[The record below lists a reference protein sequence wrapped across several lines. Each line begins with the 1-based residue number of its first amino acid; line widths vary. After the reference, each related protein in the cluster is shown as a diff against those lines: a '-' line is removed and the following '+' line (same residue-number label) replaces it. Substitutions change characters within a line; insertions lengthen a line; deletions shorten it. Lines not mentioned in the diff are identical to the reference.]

1 MIFLRLKSCRF
12 FVFLPLIFSGFIFAT
27 SSIAKSKNTPSSK
40 LVETIKNIPASVLDG
55 SKWKY
60 LVDCDFGEIS
70 YSGPFKVIGKN
81 QILWTRFFQHPND
94 EMRNGTF
101 KSKGR
106 YIEKD
111 QKLIFKRG
119 GNQPGEIIF
128 QFINKEDA
136 TYAKGFY
143 TNHGKCNIEDTTVSQ
158 ISEKPKNF
166 LKIAQSNQTKLLYVA
181 IQEEKEQLKKL
192 QGSLTK
198 KEINLKNQ
206 FNELSKKERKL
217 SKKEKEFQKKSA
229 LLSEK
234 VEKQIKKSA
243 KFKKQMTALK
253 KNQTKQ
259 RTQEKKQK
267 LKLQLETKELQKQKT
282 NFLKI
287 QKDIETKNKLEKKKI
302 LLALKAQK
310 DIKTKNKLEKKK
322 ILLSLQTELKRKIER
337 MKKEKEQKAKLEKRE
352 RNLKIQFSNLKKKE
366 AKLKIQKQSFMNI
379 QKRSLAKLEKER
391 KTIKEEMKKL
401 ISKQEKSLAQNLTS
415 KNEILNFQKKKKRLE
430 EKEIKLKKREENLQK
445 SEHKNA
451 EIKKRIVMLE
461 KREAAFRKKV
471 KEHENK
477 VKIQLNNIAK
487 IQKKIYI
494 RPKTKKKLKKIKTAK
509 ITNLATKQSIIKKLD
524 IPCRLN
530 VGNNYSYVSFESFMP
545 KNISSIFPKGKSG
558 YGKSD
563 TAKKIILEIKGNNS
577 LKEFTG
583 KVRYIVRG
591 KQVTFP
597 YDRDFPKINL
607 SRLKINE
614 IFGNSYKTNCSIV
627 TGKIDSYQPAKKK
640 LGDLELAEIAQIKIK
655 EKKFEE
661 AESYINKIQDNAIRS
676 LLLKSLKGRN
686 NSSNSRIDKNFA
698 KDLRLILKT
707 GCEFKKIE
715 KTKGLTSEEK
725 SKRFFAMLPKI
736 KLMKEAKERMEK
748 FKKSLSGNELKKY
761 KAAGLK
767 IISEINLECFK

>member
-94 EMRNGTF
+94 ESRNGTF

-136 TYAKGFY
+136 TYAKGFF
-143 TNHGKCNIEDTTVSQ
+143 TNHGKCNIEDTEVSQ

-217 SKKEKEFQKKSA
+217 SKKEKELQKKSA

-302 LLALKAQK
+302 QLALKSQK

>member
-1 MIFLRLKSCRF
+1 MK
-12 FVFLPLIFSGFIFAT
+12 
-27 SSIAKSKNTPSSK
+27 
-40 LVETIKNIPASVLDG
+40 
-55 SKWKY
+55 
-60 LVDCDFGEIS
+60 
-70 YSGPFKVIGKN
+70 
-81 QILWTRFFQHPND
+81 
-94 EMRNGTF
+94 
-101 KSKGR
+101 
-106 YIEKD
+106 
-111 QKLIFKRG
+111 
-119 GNQPGEIIF
+119 
-128 QFINKEDA
+128 
-136 TYAKGFY
+136 
-143 TNHGKCNIEDTTVSQ
+143 
-158 ISEKPKNF
+158 
-166 LKIAQSNQTKLLYVA
+166 
-181 IQEEKEQLKKL
+181 
-192 QGSLTK
+192 K
-198 KEINLKNQ
+198 KEETLEKLSSQ
-206 FNELSKKERKL
+206 SKK
-217 SKKEKEFQKKSA
+217 
-229 LLSEK
+229 
-234 VEKQIKKSA
+234 
-243 KFKKQMTALK
+243 
-253 KNQTKQ
+253 
-259 RTQEKKQK
+259 
-267 LKLQLETKELQKQKT
+267 
-282 NFLKI
+282 
-287 QKDIETKNKLEKKKI
+287 KKK
-302 LLALKAQK
+302 
-310 DIKTKNKLEKKK
+310 D
-322 ILLSLQTELKRKIER
+322 LQNNFE
-337 MKKEKEQKAKLEKRE
+337 
-352 RNLKIQFSNLKKKE
+352 KKE

-686 NSSNSRIDKNFA
+686 NSSNSRIDKNFD

>member
-12 FVFLPLIFSGFIFAT
+12 FIILPLILSGFIFAS
-27 SSIAKSKNTPSSK
+27 SSIAKSKNSPSSK

-94 EMRNGTF
+94 ETRNGTF

-217 SKKEKEFQKKSA
+217 SKKEKELQKKSA

-287 QKDIETKNKLEKKKI
+287 QKDIETKNKLEKKKM

-310 DIKTKNKLEKKK
+310 DIETKNKLEKKK
-322 ILLSLQTELKRKIER
+322 ILLALQTELKRKIER

-352 RNLKIQFSNLKKKE
+352 QNLKIQFLNSKKKE
-366 AKLKIQKQSFMNI
+366 AKLKIQKQNFINV
-379 QKRSLAKLEKER
+379 QKRSLAKLAKER
-391 KTIKEEMKKL
+391 KTTKEEMKKL
-401 ISKQEKSLAQNLTS
+401 ISKQKKNLTKNVNS
-415 KNEILNFQKKKKRLE
+415 KNETLNFQKKKKRLE

-487 IQKKIYI
+487 IRKNIYKK
-494 RPKTKKKLKKIKTAK
+494 PKTKKKLKKIKTAK

-530 VGNNYSYVSFESFMP
+530 VGNNYSYVSFESFIP

-558 YGKSD
+558 NGKSD

-591 KQVTFP
+591 TQVTFP

-655 EKKFEE
+655 EKKFDE
-661 AESYINKIQDNAIRS
+661 AETYINKIQDNAIRS

-715 KTKGLTSEEK
+715 KTKGLSSEEK
-725 SKRFFAMLPKI
+725 SKMFFAMLPKI